1 CCTVFLL
8 LRRRPPRPPLFPY
21 TTLFRSTRDPR
32 PRVCAG
38 DRLQPPRH
46 HPRRPRGCPDA
57 GRPDR
62 SRAGRALLDPLLGRR
77 RRERPTLLRPGIH
90 RPAPRRRA
98 RAPLA
103 ADPPPPRARRAGL
116 LPLPRTPPG
125 RADRTGPRR
134 GHPLAHRG
142 ILPGHQD
149 PDRPGRT
156 PGPPLDLLAT
166 LDPDCDAR
174 PRPARRLRRHHPDP
188 PTGRADP
195 ADLQRD
201 RPTGQPADR
210 RTDPVPGKRPALE
223 PLATPTPTPR
233 PNQPLPPPTS
243 NMITIYGCSTRPST
257 SANLVACRRRC
268 RNCASCATSS
278 RSPRSCTSG
287 AQQRGCGSPSP
298 RSRSEERRG

>member
-1 CCTVFLL
+1 
-8 LRRRPPRPPLFPY
+8 
-21 TTLFRSTRDPR
+21 
-32 PRVCAG
+32 
-38 DRLQPPRH
+38 
-46 HPRRPRGCPDA
+46 
-57 GRPDR
+57 
-62 SRAGRALLDPLLGRR
+62 
-77 RRERPTLLRPGIH
+77 
-90 RPAPRRRA
+90 
-98 RAPLA
+98 
-103 ADPPPPRARRAGL
+103 
-116 LPLPRTPPG
+116 
-125 RADRTGPRR
+125 
-134 GHPLAHRG
+134 G

-243 NMITIYGCSTRPST
+243 NMITIYGCSTSPTWTARPAPHAGPPVRPRLGPARRGRRPARAPGSPCAPST
-257 SANLVACRRRC
+257 RRSGRGNHH
-268 RNCASCATSS
+268 RGGRPGTS
-278 RSPRSCTSG
+278 
-287 AQQRGCGSPSP
+287 
-298 RSRSEERRG
+298 